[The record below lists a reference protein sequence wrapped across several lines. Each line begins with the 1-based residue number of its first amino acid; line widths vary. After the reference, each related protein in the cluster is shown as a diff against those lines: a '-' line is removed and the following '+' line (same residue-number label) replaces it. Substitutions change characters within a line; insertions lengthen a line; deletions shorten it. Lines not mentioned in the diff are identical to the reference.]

1 MHSSYKGGE
10 AIFTKTP
17 STQSGSDKPK
27 RAPKTPKTRRRFDHL
42 GPEAV
47 AAFVDG
53 EMSSK
58 SAHNARVHLVLCEN
72 CRDDVHK
79 QRHAAQALRSCNGN
93 DQVQVSES
101 LLNRLRRIAGDAS
114 DASGASDVSA
124 AAEDN
129 STEGNRGQAAEVSEI
144 GGNTSASAGTP
155 RAEHAERSQ
164 KQPDLLERLE
174 KLARAVRRSSNGK

>member
-1 MHSSYKGGE
+1 MHSSYEGGE

-27 RAPKTPKTRRRFDHL
+27 RAPRTPKTRRRFDHL

-101 LLNRLRRIAGDAS
+101 LLDRLRRIAGDAGDAS
-114 DASGASDVSA
+114 DASDAGAVADDTNGH
-124 AAEDN
+124 AAEI
-129 STEGNRGQAAEVSEI
+129 AEI
-144 GGNTSASAGTP
+144 GGNASASARNP
-155 RAEHAERSQ
+155 RVGHTERFQ
-164 KQPDLLERLE
+164 KQPDLLDRLE

>member
-1 MHSSYKGGE
+1 MHSSYTGGE

-114 DASGASDVSA
+114 GASD

-144 GGNTSASAGTP
+144 GGNTSASAGKP

>member
-1 MHSSYKGGE
+1 MHSSYTGGE

-58 SAHNARVHLVLCEN
+58 SAHNARVHLVL
-72 CRDDVHK
+72 
-79 QRHAAQALRSCNGN
+79 
-93 DQVQVSES
+93 
-101 LLNRLRRIAGDAS
+101 
-114 DASGASDVSA
+114 
-124 AAEDN
+124 
-129 STEGNRGQAAEVSEI
+129 
-144 GGNTSASAGTP
+144 
-155 RAEHAERSQ
+155 
-164 KQPDLLERLE
+164 
-174 KLARAVRRSSNGK
+174 

>member
-1 MHSSYKGGE
+1 MHSSYTGGE

-93 DQVQVSES
+93 DQVQASES

-114 DASGASDVSA
+114 GASGASD
-124 AAEDN
+124 AAESN
-129 STEGNRGQAAEVSEI
+129 STEGNRGQAAEVTEL

-155 RAEHAERSQ
+155 RTEHTERSQ
-164 KQPDLLERLE
+164 KQPDLLDRLE
-174 KLARAVRRSSNGK
+174 TLARAVRRSSNGK